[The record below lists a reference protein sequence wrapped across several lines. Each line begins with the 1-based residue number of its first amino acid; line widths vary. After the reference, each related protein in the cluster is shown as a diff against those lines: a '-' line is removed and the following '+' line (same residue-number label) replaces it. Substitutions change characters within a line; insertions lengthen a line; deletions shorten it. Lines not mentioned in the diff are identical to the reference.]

1 MSRVRLERWLNRVWY
16 ADTSP
21 PGWLVP
27 FSWLYCLGI
36 YLRRLAGRVGILR
49 TLHPGVATIVVGNI
63 TVGGTGKTPLVI
75 ALSEWMAAQG
85 WRVGIVTRGYG
96 GKARDWPRE
105 VRADSGAR
113 ENGDEAVLLAQCTG
127 APVYAGPDRLAA
139 ARALLAKHTIDV
151 LISDDGLQH
160 RQLGR
165 DIEIVVIDPE
175 RGFGNGYCLPAGP
188 LREPL
193 TRLDSVDATVVLA
206 EHGKCSPAKFQLAVR
221 LGEARQLFD
230 QTVTRTLASFAQ
242 QPCHAIA
249 GIGNPERFFQGLR
262 QEGVTPDTR
271 VFADHHDF
279 TAEDIHF
286 EDDFPVLMTAKDAVK
301 CRDFAGANVWFVP
314 LELDVGPA
322 FGKWLHKTLKRKTD
336 LG

>member
-1 MSRVRLERWLNRVWY
+1 MKRVRLERWLNRVWY
-16 ADTSP
+16 TDTSP

-27 FSWLYCLGI
+27 LSWLYGLVI
-36 YLRRLAGRVGILR
+36 YLRRLAVRAGSRRVV
-49 TLHPGVATIVVGNI
+49 HPGVATIVVGNI

-75 ALSEWMAAQG
+75 ALSDCLSAHG
-85 WRVGIVTRGYG
+85 WRTGIVTRGYG

-105 VRADSGAR
+105 VFADSRAR
-113 ENGDEAVLLAQCTG
+113 ENGDEAVLLAQSTG

-139 ARALLAKHTIDV
+139 ARALLAKHPVDV

-160 RQLGR
+160 TRLGR
-165 DIEIVVIDPE
+165 DIEIVVLDPE

-193 TRLDSVDATVVLA
+193 SRLDNVDATVA
-206 EHGKCSPAKFQLAVR
+206 PGEAGECSPAQFQLALR
-221 LGEARQLFD
+221 LGEARQVID
-230 QTVTRTLASFAQ
+230 QSVTRVLADFAR
-242 QPCHAIA
+242 QPCHAVA
-249 GIGNPERFFQGLR
+249 GIAHPERFFRGLR
-262 QEGVTPDTR
+262 RAGVTPDTR

-279 TAEDIHF
+279 TAEDIRF

-301 CRDFAGANVWFVP
+301 CRDFAGENVWFVP

-322 FGKWLHKTLKRKTD
+322 FGKWLYETLKRKTD